1 MAQFD
6 VYTHPDARMRERT
19 PYLLDVQN
27 SFLDKIATR
36 VVIPLR
42 SAEYAPLPM
51 RDLNPVCTVEGQ
63 ELVLDSAALA
73 AVPVRWLGAPLL
85 NLRAQAPEVVN
96 ALDILLGGY

>member
-6 VYTHPDARMRERT
+6 IYAHPDVRMRHST
-19 PYLLDVQN
+19 PFLLDVQN

-51 RDLNPVCTVEGQ
+51 RDLNPVCTVAGQ
-63 ELVLDSAALA
+63 ALVLDSAALA
-73 AVPVRWLGAPLL
+73 AVSVRWLGAPVL
-85 NLRAQAPEVVN
+85 NLRTQAPEVIH
-96 ALDILLGGY
+96 ALDTLFGGY